1 MGGKYMILVSVHT
14 LFARAEIYVDGH
26 QIKAFDVAF
35 LDSPKMDAASIR
47 AIIEDIY
54 TSNFLSPMAKKST
67 YREFPAVLLKMDR
80 PELASIALSHK
91 YVTRL
96 LTGV

>member
-1 MGGKYMILVSVHT
+1 MILVSVYT
-14 LFARAEIYVDGH
+14 LFASAEIYVDGH
-26 QIKAFDVAF
+26 HIKAFDVSF
-35 LDSPKMDAASIR
+35 LESPKMDAASVR

-54 TSNFLSPMAKKST
+54 TSNFLAPMAKKSI
-67 YREFPAVLLKMDR
+67 YREFPSVLLKMGR
-80 PELASIALSHK
+80 PDLTSIVLSHK

>member
-1 MGGKYMILVSVHT
+1 MIMLSVHT
-14 LFARAEIYVDGH
+14 LFGRAEIYVDGH
-26 QIKAFDVAF
+26 HIKALDVAF
-35 LDSPKMDAASIR
+35 LDSPEMDAGSVR

-54 TSNFLSPMAKKST
+54 TSNFLSPMAKKSIF
-67 YREFPAVLLKMDR
+67 RELPAALLKMDR
-80 PELASIALSHK
+80 PDLTSIVLSHK

>member
-1 MGGKYMILVSVHT
+1 MLLFSVHT

-26 QIKAFDVAF
+26 HIKAFDVSF
-35 LDSPKMDAASIR
+35 LETPEMDAASVR
-47 AIIEDIY
+47 AIIEDVY
-54 TSNFLSPMAKKST
+54 TSNFLSPMAKKSI

>member
-1 MGGKYMILVSVHT
+1 MIMISIHT
-14 LFARAEIYVDGH
+14 LCGRAEIYVDDNK
-26 QIKAFDVAF
+26 IKAFDVALF
-35 LDSPKMDAASIR
+35 TGAYKNDEKSTVK

-54 TSNFLSPMAKKST
+54 TSNFLSPMAKKT
-67 YREFPAVLLKMDR
+67 IYREFPSVLLKMGR
-80 PELASIALSHK
+80 PDLASIALSHK